1 MTAIG
6 QQEELAKSQNGD
18 KTQDKYFTHNSY
30 SDDRKLN
37 RQISLEIIGEIRQ
50 SQRKDNWLET
60 IVATIREN
68 TQADRVFVY
77 RFQDEERGKVVAESR
92 VAGWTPSLG
101 ENLPAIAF
109 GLEYQRQYLM
119 RVAVTLDSAN
129 GKEEKNAPQLTPYQ
143 AQLLD
148 RLQVRSSLSLPILV
162 EGEVWGLLVIHQCA
176 MGRRWQEEEIDLLA
190 GICLELTAK
199 LQRDRFAEQI
209 QEQAQRDDLVAK
221 VIARIRQS
229 LELDTIFATTTREV
243 RLLLK
248 CDRVAVY
255 RFNPDWSGDFIAE
268 SVASGWVTI
277 MGSPIGSTT
286 TQNLTRWADPYFEET
301 QGGRFRKNEAFIL
314 NDISNNDFTPC
325 HIEALEQY
333 EAKACA
339 IVSIFQGETLWGL
352 LAVYQNDKPREWQT
366 VEIEFLKQ
374 IAAQFSVAL
383 QQAQILQQAQAK
395 SARLAQLVEQQ
406 QAVARVIS
414 RIRQSLELNTI
425 FSTTTKEA
433 RLLLGCDRV
442 AVFRF
447 NADWGGE
454 FIAESVASGWSSL
467 IDRQQ
472 QTPQLRNMVT
482 DCGSL
487 KTLMASG
494 SDNQPSRA
502 QWTDTYL
509 QNAQGESLRRKDAFV
524 TEDIYQAGFSPC
536 YLEILEQNE
545 ARAYAIVPLFSGNT
559 LWGML
564 AAYQNSGARA
574 WQEME
579 IDFLK
584 QIAAQF
590 NIVLQ
595 QSEYVSQIQNQSQA
609 LAKAADREK
618 NFVRFLVKINQKIVE
633 QSQKKLTLEN
643 LLRTSNHELR
653 KLLRVDRVVI
663 SKFNAD
669 WSRKIICEDRNTR
682 LNGQLEKE
690 VKLIEDP
697 DIQESQGGRYR
708 NRENLIVEDLNNAEL
723 SSFET
728 EWFEQIDAKACAI
741 VPIFEGEQLWGL
753 LETYQSDRT
762 RAWEEG
768 EINLLVQAGV
778 QLGVAIQQA
787 DYLARVLSQSQ
798 QITLA
803 ANREKASKEQLQ
815 QRASHLLVA
824 VMPALSGDLTVRAP
838 ITDDEIGTIADA
850 YNGTL
855 QSLRKIVLQVQ
866 NASRQVAMTAQGNT
880 PVVEGF
886 VMQMQNQF
894 RDLKQA
900 LDKVQQMLNLTR
912 TAAERAKRVEKAL
925 QQANQTLHKGDET
938 MNLTVGSILTIR
950 ETVTET
956 AERIR
961 RLSESS
967 QKISRVVQSIGNF
980 ATQTN
985 LLAMNA
991 ALEATRAGEYGRG
1004 FAVVAEEVRSLS
1016 VQSATATSEIEE
1028 LVATIQSETAEV
1040 AKAAELGLEQV
1051 LEGTGLVDEVRASLN
1066 EIAAATEQIS
1076 QQVEGII
1083 QVTQSQQ
1090 KQAGAVTGAIEN
1102 IGAIANNTSEKSKQ
1116 ISESFRILL
1125 SLARDLHKSVGQFK
1139 VR

>member
-1 MTAIG
+1 MTAMG
-6 QQEELAKSQNGD
+6 RKEELANSPSND
-18 KTQDKYFTHNSY
+18 KTQDKYFTHKSY
-30 SDDRKLN
+30 SDDRRLN

-50 SQRKDNWLET
+50 TQTKDNWLET
-60 IVATIREN
+60 IVVTIREN
-68 TQADRVFVY
+68 IQADRVFIY
-77 RFQDEERGKVVAESR
+77 RFQDEERGSVIAESR
-92 VAGWTPSLG
+92 LAGWTPSLG

-109 GLEYQRQYLM
+109 GLELQKQYLM

-129 GKEEKNAPQLTPYQ
+129 DKEEKNAPQLTPYQ
-143 AQLLD
+143 SQLLE
-148 RLQVRSSLSLPILV
+148 RLQVKSSLSLPILV
-162 EGEVWGLLVIHQCA
+162 EGEVWGLLIIHQCA
-176 MGRRWQEEEIDLLA
+176 THKRWQEDEIDLLA

-199 LQRDRFAEQI
+199 LQRDRFSEQL
-209 QEQAQRDDLVAK
+209 QEQAQRDELVAK

-229 LELDTIFATTTREV
+229 LELETIFATTTREV
-243 RLLLK
+243 RQLLK

-268 SVASGWVTI
+268 SVASGWVPI
-277 MGSPIGSTT
+277 IGSTIGTTT

-301 QGGRFRKNEAFIL
+301 QGGRFRNNEAFIL
-314 NDISNNDFTPC
+314 DDISKNNFASC
-325 HIEALEQY
+325 HVEALEQY
-333 EAKACA
+333 EAKACS
-339 IVSIFQGETLWGL
+339 IVAIFQGEKLWGL
-352 LAVYQNDKPREWQT
+352 LAVYQNDKPRQWQT

-383 QQAQILQQAQAK
+383 QQAQILQKSQAE
-395 SARLAQLVEQQ
+395 SARLAQVVEQQ
-406 QAVARVIS
+406 QTIARVIA
-414 RIRQSLELNTI
+414 RIRQSLDLNSI
-425 FSTTTKEA
+425 FSITTKEA

-442 AVFRF
+442 AVYRF
-447 NADWGGE
+447 NPDWSGE

-467 IDRQQ
+467 IDKQDRI
-472 QTPQLRNMVT
+472 PQLREKMT
-482 DCGSL
+482 DCGSFQKL
-487 KTLMASG
+487 LASG
-494 SDNQPSRA
+494 NNHPSRDR
-502 QWTDTYL
+502 WTDTYL
-509 QNAQGESLRRKDAFV
+509 QSTQGEPLRHEEAFV
-524 TEDIYQAGFSPC
+524 SEDIYQAGFSPC
-536 YLEILEQNE
+536 YLEQLEQHE
-545 ARAYAIVPLFSGNT
+545 AKAYAIVPLFSGEQ

-564 AAYQNSGARA
+564 AAFQNSGARA
-574 WQEME
+574 WQETE
-579 IDFLK
+579 IEFLK

-595 QSEYVSQIQNQSQA
+595 QSEYIAQIQNQSQA
-609 LAKAADREK
+609 LAKAAEREK

-633 QSQKKLTLEN
+633 QSQKKLNLEN
-643 LLRTSNHELR
+643 LLRTSNQELR
-653 KLLRVDRVVI
+653 KLLKVDRVAV
-663 SKFNAD
+663 SRFTAN

-682 LNGQLEKE
+682 LNGQLERE

-708 NRENLIVEDLNNAEL
+708 KRENLIIDDLSNAEL

-728 EWFEQIDAKACAI
+728 EWFEQIEAKACAI
-741 VPIFEGEQLWGL
+741 VPIFEGEKLWGL
-753 LETYQSDRT
+753 LEAYQSDSVRS
-762 RAWEEG
+762 WEEG
-768 EINLLVQAGV
+768 EINLLIQAAV

-787 DYLARVLSQSQ
+787 DYLARVQSQSQ
-798 QITLA
+798 QLTQA

-838 ITDDEIGTIADA
+838 VTDDEIGTIADA

-886 VMQMQNQF
+886 VMQMQSQF

-900 LDKVQQMLNLTR
+900 LDKVQQMLTLTR

-925 QQANQTLHKGDET
+925 QQANQTLQKGDET

-950 ETVTET
+950 ESVTDT
-956 AERIR
+956 ADRIR

-1040 AKAAELGLEQV
+1040 AKAAEMGLEQV

-1066 EIAAATEQIS
+1066 EIATATEQIS